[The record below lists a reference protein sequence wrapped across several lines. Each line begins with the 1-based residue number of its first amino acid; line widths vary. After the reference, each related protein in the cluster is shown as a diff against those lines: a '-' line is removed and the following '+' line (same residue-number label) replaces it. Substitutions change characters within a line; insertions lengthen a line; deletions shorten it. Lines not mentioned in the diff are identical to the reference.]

1 LSRNDLLAEPLRAQT
16 RSVCNASERA
26 QQKSQMLVFWETEQN
41 YAEIKEK
48 NMATEGPILQQY

>member
-1 LSRNDLLAEPLRAQT
+1 
-16 RSVCNASERA
+16 
-26 QQKSQMLVFWETEQN
+26 MLVFWETEQN